1 MTLEIAIL
9 VNKQHNEDQ
18 VGLGYKT
25 KSPIFD
31 QPMGYWSDQSN
42 KNEKGNT

>member
-1 MTLEIAIL
+1 MSLEIAIL

-25 KSPIFD
+25 KSPNLWLAHGILVKSIK
-31 QPMGYWSDQSN
+31 QKW
-42 KNEKGNT
+42 KG